1 MSTARRGTARH
12 VNPVTSPAAVP
23 PPPVSLWARPWVV
36 YLLLSVLA
44 LLIYSNTFHAPFQ
57 FDDNSAIVNNPA
69 VKHLSALLVS
79 GSRAVTYLSFAA
91 NYYFGGLNVAGY
103 HAVNLLIHLT
113 NALLVYA
120 FVSGLVRTPR
130 LQPSPFTSAQSHWL
144 AFATALLFVAH
155 PVQTEAVTYL
165 YQRATS
171 LAALFYLLA
180 VVCYLRWR
188 LAAPAARSRWL
199 WYIGGVISTVLAM
212 KTKEICFTLPFMILL
227 IEAVLFGLPRLKSWL
242 ALIPYLLTLPII
254 PLSTLPG
261 AMSEG
266 ADVFARETTS
276 ISRSD
281 YLFTQFRVIM
291 TYLRLLVAPVRQN
304 LDYDYPIAHSLFE
317 PVVLLSFLFLAALF
331 GAACWLLLFPAR
343 TASPARATLVGFG
356 VLWFFV
362 TLSIESSIIPIRD
375 VISEHRLYLPSV
387 GFFLAVTTAASG
399 VAVRWPRPAAA
410 GFLTLLLLLAGA
422 AYARNQVWQSE
433 ASLWRDVIS
442 KSPLKSRGY
451 NNLGYS
457 FETQHNLPEAT
468 TYYRKAL
475 ELDPTNYIAHYN
487 LGNVYRAL
495 GKMDDAAA
503 EYTSA
508 IALLPAYADAHDN
521 LGLVYESRGDVQKAL
536 QEYLAAIKYKPYSAD
551 AYNNLGRV
559 FSKLDRRD
567 DAMRAF
573 RAAIKLNPE
582 FADAYRNLGVMYKN
596 TGRPQE
602 ALPLYERAVALNPDD
617 TDVRYELGGLYK
629 TLGRREEAVR
639 EFQAV
644 VRLKPDES
652 GAHINIGLIYFQQ
665 GRPEDAVE
673 QLEKGL
679 ALNPNNAQIHNVLG
693 FMYGSLGRGD
703 EAVREYQT
711 AIKLQPNYA
720 GTYENL
726 GQLYLKQR
734 QFADARDVLERA
746 VTLAPT
752 DSLGH
757 YLLGLSLDSLGR
769 QDEALRHFQRAVT
782 LKPDFADAQY
792 QLGVVY
798 QRKGQKQLAIQAFE
812 RTVQL
817 KPDHDEARKA
827 LAALQR

>member
-1 MSTARRGTARH
+1 MSKARRESARH
-12 VNPVTSPAAVP
+12 DIPVAPPAAAP
-23 PPPVSLWARPWVV
+23 PPASLWARPWVV
-36 YLLLSVLA
+36 FLLLSVLA
-44 LLIYSNTFHAPFQ
+44 LLIYSNTFYAPFQ
-57 FDDNSAIVNNPA
+57 FDDNSAIIDNPA
-69 VKHLSALLVS
+69 VRHLSSLLVS
-79 GSRAVTYLSFAA
+79 GSRAVLYLSFAI
-91 NYYFGGLNVAGY
+91 NYYFGGLNVVGY
-103 HAVNLLIHLT
+103 HAVNILIHLT
-113 NALLVYA
+113 NGFLVY
-120 FVSGLVRTPR
+120 VLVIGLLNTPR
-130 LQPSPFTSAQSHWL
+130 IRPSPFTPAQPHWL

-188 LAAPAARSRWL
+188 QAAPAAGSRWV
-199 WYIGGVISTVLAM
+199 WYVGGVLSTVLAM

-227 IEAVLFGLPRLKSWL
+227 IEAVFYGIPRLKQWA
-242 ALIPYLLTLPII
+242 ALIPFLLTLPII
-254 PLSTLPG
+254 PSSTLPG

-266 ADVFARETTS
+266 ADVFARETGT

-281 YLFTQFRVIM
+281 YLFTQFQVIM

-304 LDYDYPIAHSLFE
+304 VDYDFPIAHSLFE
-317 PVVLLSFLFLAALF
+317 PAVLLSFLFLAALF

-343 TASPARATLVGFG
+343 TASPARATLIGFG

-375 VISEHRLYLPSV
+375 VINEHRLYLPSV

-399 VAVRWPRPAAA
+399 VAVRWPRTAAA
-410 GFLTLLLLLAGA
+410 GLLALLLLLSGA
-422 AYARNQVWQSE
+422 AYARNQVWLSE
-433 ASLWRDVIS
+433 ESLWRDVIS
-442 KSPLKSRGY
+442 KSPRKSRGY

-457 FETQHNLPEAT
+457 FEARHNLPEAIM
-468 TYYRKAL
+468 YYRKAL
-475 ELDPTNYIAHYN
+475 EVDPKNYIAHFD
-487 LGNVYRAL
+487 LGNVYRAS
-495 GKMDDAAA
+495 GKMDDAAV
-503 EYTSA
+503 EYEAA
-508 IALLPAYADAHDN
+508 IALLPDYADAHDN
-521 LGLVYESRGDVQKAL
+521 LGIVYESRGDLQKAM
-536 QEYLAAIKYKPYSAD
+536 QEYLTTIKYKPYSAT

-559 FSKLDRRD
+559 FNKLDRRD

-573 RAAIKLNPE
+573 RAALKLNPE
-582 FADAYRNLGVMYKN
+582 FADAYRNLGVMYKHA
-596 TGRPQE
+596 GRVQE
-602 ALPLYERAVALNPDD
+602 ALPLYQRAVALDPDD
-617 TDVRYELGGLYK
+617 SDARYDLGGLYK

-639 EFQAV
+639 EYQAV
-644 VRLKPDES
+644 IRLKPDES
-652 GAHINIGLIYFQQ
+652 GAYINIGLIYFQQ

-679 ALNPNNAQIHNVLG
+679 ALNPKNAQIHNVLG

-734 QFADARDVLERA
+734 RFTEARNVLEQA
-746 VTLAPT
+746 VALAPT

-757 YLLGLSLDSLGR
+757 YLLGLSLESLGR
-769 QDEALRHFQRAVT
+769 RDEALRHFQTAVK
-782 LKPDFADAQY
+782 LKSDFADAQY
-792 QLGVVY
+792 QLGVIY
-798 QRKGQKQLAIQAFE
+798 QRKGQKQLAIQAYE

-827 LAALQR
+827 LAALGR